1 MPISTDDVS
10 VSGGSSETLTP
21 IMVET
26 HRVRRVEDKTNTG
39 FDYLDGVDYDPD
51 IGIRIF
57 YDIEG
62 VDVTTWSQEPSLDI
76 HGNFDATN
84 DPSTGEVTRI
94 DGIGGAFK
102 VFEFFTSV
110 GVDITAAAGNVAPR
124 REALEEAQG
133 RAFTKLRF
141 VADEGDDR
149 VFFNDYDRVRPV
161 AANDP
166 AERTQEEINQE
177 LRDLFLD
184 DYESGYQDGFRPELL
199 DAGYSDGQEPHET
212 GAPAP
217 SGRKNGGGSNGTSD
231 DSFEPDD
238 DLPF

>member
-10 VSGGSSETLTP
+10 ISGGSSEQLTP

-39 FDYLDGVDYDPD
+39 FDYLDGVGYDPD

-141 VADEGDDR
+141 DADAGDDR
-149 VFFNDYDRVRPV
+149 VFFNDYDRARPV

-166 AERTQEEINQE
+166 ADRTQEEITQA
-177 LRDLFLD
+177 LRDILLD
-184 DYESGYQDGFRPELL
+184 AYAQGYPDAFRPELL
-199 DAGYSDGQEPHET
+199 DTGFSADAKNPTTGD
-212 GAPAP
+212 GAPQP
-217 SGRKNGGGSNGTSD
+217 SGRKTPDSGD
-231 DSFEPDD
+231 DDTFEPDD

>member
-21 IMVET
+21 IMVEP
-26 HRVRRVEDKTNTG
+26 HRVRRVEDHTHTG
-39 FDYLDGVDYDPD
+39 FDYLSDSSYDPD
-51 IGIRIF
+51 IGIRVF

-62 VDVTTWSQEPSLDI
+62 VDVTTWSQEPSFDI
-76 HGNFDATN
+76 HGNFDAAH
-84 DPSTGEVTRI
+84 DPSTGEITKI
-94 DGIGGAFK
+94 DGMKGAFK
-102 VFEFFTSV
+102 VFEFFTSI
-110 GVDITAAAGNVAPR
+110 GVDITAAVGNVAPR

-133 RAFTKLRF
+133 RAFTKLRY
-141 VADEGDDR
+141 VAREEDDN
-149 VFFNDYDRVRPV
+149 VYFNDYDRVRPV

-184 DYESGYQDGFRPELL
+184 DYEAGYQDRFRPELL
-199 DAGYSDGQEPHET
+199 DTGFSADPTEPT
-212 GAPAP
+212 TGDGAPQP
-217 SGRKNGGGSNGTSD
+217 SGRKTPDSGGD
-231 DSFEPDD
+231 DTFEPDD